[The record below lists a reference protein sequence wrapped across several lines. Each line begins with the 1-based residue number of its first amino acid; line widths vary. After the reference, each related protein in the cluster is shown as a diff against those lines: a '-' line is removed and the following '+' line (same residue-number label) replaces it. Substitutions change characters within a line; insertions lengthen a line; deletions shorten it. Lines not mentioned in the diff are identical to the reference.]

1 MKTSSASLSRNI
13 APGSLALAAAAAA
26 LALWSARAHAAD
38 LDQITLSA
46 PIVKDLQPND
56 ISGAPEQETIVNAR
70 VQYDP
75 ATLTTLSGVAL
86 LKASVEEAARKACQ
100 RAGFDPT
107 YDDDSCYRGA
117 VDSAQPQIDAAI
129 ARAKNSSSKT

>member
-1 MKTSSASLSRNI
+1 MKTLSASLRNI
-13 APGSLALAAAAAA
+13 APGSLAVAAAAAA

-56 ISGAPEQETIVNAR
+56 VTGDPEQETIVNAR
-70 VQYDP
+70 VQFDP
-75 ATLTTLSGVAL
+75 ATLTMPSGVAL
-86 LKASVEEAARKACQ
+86 LKASVEEAARKACL
-100 RAGFDPT
+100 RAGFDPI
-107 YDDDSCYRGA
+107 YDDDGCYRGA